1 MGQSVCK
8 GKNCEDC
15 TCCPITAEDIHR
27 VLGQVY
33 GVVTDC
39 KKSFEERKK
48 ILCCLQDKYKCF
60 INPFF
65 PHYVQFKK
73 DCYDYEYFILIATV
87 KKFAIDVVL
96 YWDLQDWVVLNS
108 GTCYR
113 HYYTGG
119 CSKLEKSVAVRKP
132 IKGEYGRI
140 YEAKKRQIKCILN
153 KQCEKKKDCSSSSSS
168 SCSSSS
174 SSSCS
179 SSSSSSSCEKKK
191 CKKPEIK
198 ITYPKNHAKVGCD
211 FCLKFE
217 VKNLGKQCLEWC
229 WAGKKGGKVKKCNEV
244 KIHLEKAKKGWNC
257 VELKL
262 IDKCGKVVACK
273 KQKFYLCKDCCHSSS
288 SSSCS
293 SSSSS
298 SCSSSSSSDCFV
310 KDSYCCD
317 SSSSSSSCSSSSSSS
332 WCGKCKSSSS
342 SCGCDSSSSSS
353 SCPSSSSSSSSWC
366 GKCKSSSSSCGCDSS
381 SSSSS
386 CPSSSS
392 SSSSWCGKCKSS
404 SSSCGCDSSS
414 SSSSCSSS
422 SSSSS
427 SACVNPYDKK
437 YSVSCG
443 GYGWNK
449 NHGSYSLKKRF
460 EKCDSSSSSSS
471 CSSSSSSSS
480 CDKKRIYWKRK

>member
-27 VLGQVY
+27 VLAQVY

-48 ILCCLQDKYKCF
+48 LLCCYQDKYKCF

-73 DCYDYEYFILIATV
+73 DCYGYEYLILIATV

-96 YWDLQDWVVLNS
+96 YWDLQDWIVLNS

-132 IKGEYGRI
+132 LKGEYGRI

-153 KQCEKKKDCSSSSSS
+153 KQCEKKKESSCSS
-168 SCSSSS
+168 SSSS

-217 VKNLGKQCLEWC
+217 VKNLGKHCLEWC

-262 IDKCGKVVACK
+262 VDKCGKVVACK
-273 KQKFYLCKDCCHSSS
+273 KQKFYLCKDCCH
-288 SSSCS
+288 
-293 SSSSS
+293 
-298 SCSSSSSSDCFV
+298 
-310 KDSYCCD
+310 

-353 SCPSSSSSSSSWC
+353 SCSSSSSSSDCFVKDSYCDSSSSSSSCSSSSSSSWC
-366 GKCKSSSSSCGCDSS
+366 GKCKSSSSSCGCDS
-381 SSSSS
+381 
-386 CPSSSS
+386 SSSS

-427 SACVNPYDKK
+427 SSSVCVNPYDKK

-449 NHGSYSLKKRF
+449 NHGSYNLKKRF
-460 EKCDSSSSSSS
+460 EKCDSSSSSSSS